1 LAGQDCQKQEYEYKI
16 FHLKKVLFK
25 GRTFCSFVF
34 MKLVLKI
41 LFIIF
46 ILWMLL
52 GGYLESTEH
61 PKGPIVMGLGVMY
74 LSFIFM
80 PVFIYW
86 RYKDGKYKKYIIND
100 KTLLGEM
107 KKEE

>member
-1 LAGQDCQKQEYEYKI
+1 
-16 FHLKKVLFK
+16 
-25 GRTFCSFVF
+25 
-34 MKLVLKI
+34 MKFSLKI
-41 LFIIF
+41 NFIIF

>member
-1 LAGQDCQKQEYEYKI
+1 MVEFFI
-16 FHLKKVLFK
+16 LKKGLFK
-25 GRTFCSFVF
+25 DRTFCSFVF
-34 MKLVLKI
+34 MKLALKI

-52 GGYLESTEH
+52 GGYLEYINHS
-61 PKGPIVMGLGVMY
+61 KGPIVMGLGVMY

-80 PVFIYW
+80 PIFIYW

>member
-1 LAGQDCQKQEYEYKI
+1 
-16 FHLKKVLFK
+16 
-25 GRTFCSFVF
+25 

-80 PVFIYW
+80 TVFIYW

>member
-1 LAGQDCQKQEYEYKI
+1 
-16 FHLKKVLFK
+16 
-25 GRTFCSFVF
+25 
-34 MKLVLKI
+34 MKLALKI

-52 GGYLESTEH
+52 GGYLEYINHS
-61 PKGPIVMGLGVMY
+61 KGTIVVGLGVMY

-80 PVFIYW
+80 PIFIYW

-107 KKEE
+107 KNEE

>member
-1 LAGQDCQKQEYEYKI
+1 
-16 FHLKKVLFK
+16 
-25 GRTFCSFVF
+25 
-34 MKLVLKI
+34 MKLALKI

-52 GGYLESTEH
+52 GGYLEYINHS
-61 PKGPIVMGLGVMY
+61 KGPVVMGLGVMY

-80 PVFIYW
+80 PIFIYW

-107 KKEE
+107 KNRRMISMLPKPTFFNPFQLVFLVHL

>member
-1 LAGQDCQKQEYEYKI
+1 
-16 FHLKKVLFK
+16 
-25 GRTFCSFVF
+25 

-46 ILWMLL
+46 VLWMFL
-52 GGYLESTEH
+52 GGYLEYINHS
-61 PKGPIVMGLGVMY
+61 KGPIVMGLGVMY

-80 PVFIYW
+80 PIFIYW

-107 KKEE
+107 KKEK

>member
-1 LAGQDCQKQEYEYKI
+1 
-16 FHLKKVLFK
+16 
-25 GRTFCSFVF
+25 
-34 MKLVLKI
+34 MKLALKI

-46 ILWMLL
+46 ALWMFL
-52 GGYLESTEH
+52 GGYLEYINHS
-61 PKGPIVMGLGVMY
+61 KGPIVMGLGVMY

-80 PVFIYW
+80 PIFIYW

-107 KKEE
+107 KNEE

>member
-1 LAGQDCQKQEYEYKI
+1 
-16 FHLKKVLFK
+16 
-25 GRTFCSFVF
+25 
-34 MKLVLKI
+34 MKLVLKT

-52 GGYLESTEH
+52 GGYLESTEP

>member
-1 LAGQDCQKQEYEYKI
+1 MEN
-16 FHLKKVLFK
+16 F
-25 GRTFCSFVF
+25 
-34 MKLVLKI
+34 LKI

-46 ILWMLL
+46 LIWMAI
-52 GGYLESTEH
+52 GCYLEYTEH

-80 PVFIYW
+80 PIFIYW

-100 KTLLGEM
+100 KTLLGKM
-107 KKEE
+107 KEDD

>member
-1 LAGQDCQKQEYEYKI
+1 MEK
-16 FHLKKVLFK
+16 F
-25 GRTFCSFVF
+25 
-34 MKLVLKI
+34 LKI

-46 ILWMLL
+46 LIWMAI
-52 GGYLESTEH
+52 GGYLEYTEH

-80 PVFIYW
+80 PIFIYW

-100 KTLLGEM
+100 KTLLGKM
-107 KKEE
+107 KEED

>member
-1 LAGQDCQKQEYEYKI
+1 
-16 FHLKKVLFK
+16 
-25 GRTFCSFVF
+25 
-34 MKLVLKI
+34 MKLALKI

-52 GGYLESTEH
+52 GGYLESIKH
-61 PKGPIVMGLGVMY
+61 PKGPIVMGLGVLY

-80 PVFIYW
+80 PIFIYW

>member
-1 LAGQDCQKQEYEYKI
+1 
-16 FHLKKVLFK
+16 
-25 GRTFCSFVF
+25 
-34 MKLVLKI
+34 MKLTLKI

-46 ILWMLL
+46 IIWMFL
-52 GGYLESTEH
+52 GGYLEYINH
-61 PKGPIVMGLGVMY
+61 AKGPIVMGLGVMY

-80 PVFIYW
+80 PIFIYW